1 MQMPTPSTEPE
12 AALCPRCEEL
22 DFSDIFSGCWS
33 ETECRTPVA
42 FFGKREATLK
52 DGKCPLC
59 LAFFS
64 IAAEWYDEQIGTG
77 TDRHCMYAIPSQLAY
92 RSQRAPS
99 NGEFG
104 DCFLERTKAKGD
116 STWLVIRNQQVS
128 MTAFWFTHVPESA
141 HNFGCLA
148 EYTDGFNGT
157 GQRVRLIDPAKV
169 DIKLVKRW
177 LALCGGEHGKLCNPP
192 MHNRSLPKGFVV
204 INCVSRKLEPLP
216 ADAKF
221 VALSYVWGAS
231 TSTGPAKSASMFPR
245 TIEDSITVAL
255 ELGIAYI
262 WIDRYCVPQ
271 QDCPDKLEQIQKM
284 HEIYREADLTIVAAA
299 GQGPDHGLPG
309 ISTPRSKAP
318 SVDVRIGS
326 HRIVSTGKSAEE
338 ALRGT
343 VWASRAWT
351 YQEGLVSRRKLIF
364 TDEQIYLHC
373 MQREFRETIEQDFS
387 LMAQSDSDDL
397 APPFQC
403 GILHLIPQKHG
414 LESVYSL
421 IRDFSR
427 RNITFQND
435 TLNAL
440 LGVLNF
446 FQEAYP
452 DDFRHIWGQPI
463 PYSKTSSIGDIVA
476 SAMRWKM
483 VRQTERRPDFPS
495 WSWIGWKGSALPLS
509 FDAYSEDIK
518 ASLLL
523 KDGSTVEDAHVLAD
537 PESFQRLS
545 DKLSKH
551 LLVEADT
558 VNVCIRQ
565 KTRDQGDYVNMWEPS
580 FVKDSIEMGSITEAK
595 GFVVTQDVN
604 KGDGTYEALQGGRT
618 WLGIVLHKAD
628 LVIVL
633 KDMGGYYERFGYI
646 DVRFSENGEKYRELF
661 LGRKQIR
668 LG

>member
-1 MQMPTPSTEPE
+1 MTATSTDTER
-12 AALCPRCEEL
+12 ALCSRCKSL
-22 DFSDIFSGCWS
+22 DLTDIFSGRWS
-33 ETECRTPVA
+33 ETDCRTPVA
-42 FFGKREATLK
+42 FFGEREAILQ
-52 DGKCPLC
+52 DEKCPLC
-59 LAFFS
+59 LALFS

-77 TDRHCMYAIPSQLAY
+77 RDRYCMHAIPSYLAY
-92 RSQRAPS
+92 RSQKAPS

-104 DCFLERTKAKGD
+104 DRFLERAKAQGD
-116 STWLVIRNQQVS
+116 STWLVVRNQQVS
-128 MTAFWFTHVPESA
+128 MTAFWFTYVPQSA

-148 EYTDGFNGT
+148 EYTDEFNGA
-157 GQRVRLIDPAKV
+157 GQRVRIIDPARV
-169 DIKLVKRW
+169 DFNVVKRW
-177 LALCGGEHGKLCNPP
+177 LALCEGQHGKLCNPP
-192 MHNRSLPKGFVV
+192 MQSRSLPKGFAV

-216 ADAKF
+216 AQAKF
-221 VALSYVWGAS
+221 AALSYVWGAS
-231 TSTGPAKSASMFPR
+231 TSTSPSKSASMFPR
-245 TIEDSITVAL
+245 TIEDSIAVAL
-255 ELGIAYI
+255 ELGLAYI

-271 QDCPDKLEQIQKM
+271 QDCPEKLEQIQKM

-299 GQGPDHGLPG
+299 GEGPDHGLPG
-309 ISTPRSKAP
+309 ISASRAKAP

-338 ALRGT
+338 TLRRT

-364 TDEQIYLHC
+364 TDEQVYLHC
-373 MQREFRETIEQDFS
+373 MQREFRETIDQDYS
-387 LMAQSDSDDL
+387 LLAQSDSDDF
-397 APPFQC
+397 ATPFQC

-414 LESVYSL
+414 LESVYGL

-427 RNITFQND
+427 RKITFQSD

-452 DDFRHIWGQPI
+452 DEFRHIWGQPI
-463 PYSKTSSIGDIVA
+463 PYKKTSSMGDIVA
-476 SAMRWKM
+476 SAMRWQQRNQ
-483 VRQTERRPDFPS
+483 VERRPGFPS
-495 WSWIGWKGSALPLS
+495 WSWIGWKGTALPLS
-509 FDAYSEDIK
+509 FEAYSEDIK

-523 KDGSTVEDAHVLAD
+523 KDGSTVDDAHVLAD
-537 PESFQRLS
+537 PASFQSLSERLS
-545 DKLSKH
+545 KY
-551 LLVEADT
+551 LLIEADT

-565 KTRDQGDYVNMWEPS
+565 KMGGDGDYINMWEPS
-580 FVKDSIEMGSITEAK
+580 FVKDGVEMGDITDAK
-595 GFVVTQDVN
+595 GFVVTQTVK
-604 KGDGTYEALQGGRT
+604 KGDGTYEALQAGRT

-628 LVIVL
+628 LVIVM

-646 DVRFSENGEKYRELF
+646 DVRFSESEAKYRELF